1 MQSANSS
8 GCRGCQGASLLP
20 ADRGAFGTCP
30 HCISAAVA
38 GTVIGWSSALAAWVF
53 YAQAGVLLAAV
64 VLACGFS
71 LLLGLHVAA
80 YARRKAGSA

>member
-1 MQSANSS
+1 MQSANSD

-20 ADRGAFGTCP
+20 ADRGAFGSCP
-30 HCISAAVA
+30 HCIAAAVA

-53 YAQAGVLLAAV
+53 YPRPGVLVVAV
-64 VLACGFS
+64 LLSCGFS
-71 LLLGLHVAA
+71 LLLGLHVTG